1 MNKSMRFFVMAMVF
15 SMGLAPAMAQQ
26 EESAIEKGERLA
38 KAADEAPQDWQKQFD
53 AAKFYF
59 ETGDSTKVT
68 QAEKYA
74 TRALE
79 IAQAQ
84 TEKRDTIL
92 GKSLEM
98 MSYIGGAQKN
108 FDKMIGY
115 YEMAIHAYVDELG
128 YQNAAIPPRIAFLG
142 SHKLLLGMVG
152 IYGYGDVDAVK
163 SLREAFL
170 LNAQLPED
178 QRAKGLEEAE
188 TIFAFAHE
196 LMMLEQKRLM
206 KNKVWQWTDATDGKT
221 YTILGFDEWTLE
233 QPDGAFATMFYNTQN
248 DGENSENEHLL
259 LLMDEQG
266 NISEFHGNFEYHIRF
281 NLKDNTYRLDDS
293 TNLRLITIPAERR
306 QQIIEAVRAFKQKS
320 SELSINN

>member
-1 MNKSMRFFVMAMVF
+1 MNMHCKYLVMAAVAFMCVAV
-15 SMGLAPAMAQQ
+15 SASAQQ
-26 EESAIEKGERLA
+26 VESEKGEQLA

-59 ETGDSTKVT
+59 ETGDSTKVA

-115 YEMAIHAYVDELG
+115 YEMAIRAYVDELG

-142 SHKLLLGMVG
+142 SHKFLLGMVG
-152 IYGYGDVDAVK
+152 IYGNGDVDAVK
-163 SLREAFL
+163 ALREAFL

-178 QRAKGLEEAE
+178 QRTKGLEEAE

-196 LMMLEQKRLM
+196 LIMFEQKNLM
-206 KNKVWQWTDATDGKT
+206 KNKVWHWTDATDGKT

-248 DGENSENEHLL
+248 DGENAENEHLL

-306 QQIIEAVRAFKQKS
+306 QQIIEALRAFKQK
-320 SELSINN
+320 